1 MTERVSFGSRR
12 PIEMSVIQPTTQ
24 RSHFCTRDMSR
35 ADYVRSPPDL
45 ATSPPSW
52 ATFFV
57 RQRSATPKGNL
68 GQKVPKPCLP
78 TPDFAAFTMTLPQSR
93 SAIVSRNSHQ
103 IRMKLAIKTS
113 YDMFQTI
120 IFALDARYCFRNSVR
135 PKRRRIPDHGEF
147 RENALI
153 PFPVQF
159 SLRTP
164 KVSKH

>member
-1 MTERVSFGSRR
+1 
-12 PIEMSVIQPTTQ
+12 MSIIQPTPK
-24 RSHFCTRDMSR
+24 RSHLFTRDMSR

-57 RQRSATPKGNL
+57 RQPSATPKGNL

-113 YDMFQTI
+113 YDMFQTV
-120 IFALDARYCFRNSVR
+120 IFSLHARYCFRNGVR
-135 PKRRRIPDHGEF
+135 PKRTHIPNHGKF
-147 RENALI
+147 RANVLI
-153 PFPVQF
+153 PFSGQF
-159 SLRTP
+159 PLRTRN
-164 KVSKH
+164 VSKHSTV